1 MSELLHGNVTSA
13 ILRSFYSVYN
23 DLGYGFLEK
32 VYENAMFGKLRDDG
46 LSVRQQFPVRVVYEG
61 RTIGDFFADL
71 MINERVIVEIK
82 SVEYVSRAHEAQLV
96 NYLKAT
102 GIEVGMLLNFGP
114 QADFRRRVLT
124 KKS

>member
-46 LSVRQQFPVRVVYEG
+46 LTVRQQFPVRVVYDG

-71 MINERVIVEIK
+71 MIDEAVIVEIR
-82 SVEYVSRAHEAQLV
+82 SVEYVSRLHEAQLV

-124 KKS
+124 KKT